1 MIVKCEKCQIAFNIN
16 DKLIKPGGSKLRCSK
31 CKHIFTVFP
40 PETSAKQNAGKH
52 TAPRKPSPSDEVK
65 RVSSSLSSGAEAT
78 LTMVDFAQDVFFKGD
93 AAERYEEMGSIGKGG
108 MGEVLLAR
116 DNQLLRKVAI
126 KVLRDQNVS
135 AAALSFFIREAQITA
150 QLDHPNIVPVYTVRP
165 PQKGE
170 KNVSFVMKLVK
181 GKTFFEII
189 SKTRAICNEN
199 PKAALSQELS
209 LRTRLEHFLKAC
221 DGITYAHRKQV
232 VHRDLKPANI
242 MVGDF
247 GEVYV
252 MDWGIAKMLKDDEEA
267 LTALGTAIYTGDIPK
282 SEGSMS
288 LSSAQPEGVVGT
300 LSYMSPEQAKGRL
313 DVSMASDIF
322 SLGVILYELVTLKPA
337 RVGDA
342 KEKLRWAENGYIN
355 QMSHLIPDEKID
367 PELKAVIH
375 KATEFNPKDRYPT
388 VNALS
393 DDIRRYLRGDEVSQ
407 LPDNLPRKVI
417 RWMGK
422 HRQMTMIIFMSVLL
436 LSSTITIASLYREQ
450 AAMKAA
456 QIREKKLSQLQAAVS
471 SHAHL
476 IDSRFLRLEDLAVGL
491 TNNAIYLIEN
501 APPNDELFYW
511 ISDFKNSKSA
521 PPDHL
526 EAELY
531 GRAVSIDYPVVK
543 TAPGVLKEEISDLMQ
558 RLAPLRHHFKKMI
571 LDSSGSTEPVSEVEA
586 RRLLTVH
593 GLPIRWA
600 YIGLEAG
607 VMYSYPGKGTYSDDY
622 DPRVRPWYKLGYK
635 PAHKNAV
642 SWGNPYLDLQG
653 QGRVLPCATSLYGK
667 DKYGKDKF
675 YGVLGMDVTFSDIIQ
690 DYLTTRKGAVGVT
703 ESFLLDN
710 QGRIVVRSSQTKVVE
725 DDKNNSTLKL
735 PPFPVSEV
743 TDAVKRG
750 ESGIMEAEI
759 EGKSRLIVFYQMSS
773 LHWYYV
779 EQIDTA
785 VYIGSTGGS

>member
-40 PETSAKQNAGKH
+40 PETSAKQNAAKPA
-52 TAPRKPSPSDEVK
+52 APRKPSHSDEVK

-93 AAERYEEMGSIGKGG
+93 GAERYEEMGSIGKGG

-189 SKTRAICNEN
+189 SKIRAICNEN

-282 SEGSMS
+282 SSGSMT

-355 QMSHLIPDEKID
+355 QMSHLVPDEKID
-367 PELKAVIH
+367 PELKAIIH

-471 SHAHL
+471 SQAHL
-476 IDSRFLRLEDLAVGL
+476 IDSRFLRLEDLAVGM

-511 ISDFKNSKSA
+511 ISDFKNPKSA
-521 PPDHL
+521 PPDHE
-526 EAELY
+526 EAPLY
-531 GRAVSIDYPVVK
+531 GRPVSIDYPVVK

-558 RLAPLRHHFKKMI
+558 RLAPLRHHFKKML
-571 LDSSGSTEPVSEVEA
+571 LDSRGSMESISEVEA

-622 DPRVRPWYKLGYK
+622 DPRVRPWYELGK
-635 PAHKNAV
+635 HKKSV
-642 SWGNPYLDLQG
+642 FWGNPYLDLQG

-667 DKYGKDKF
+667 DNKF
-675 YGVLGMDVTFSDIIQ
+675 YGVMGMDVTFSDIIQ
-690 DYLTTRKGAVGVT
+690 DYLTTRKGAVGVI

-710 QGRIVVRSSQTKVVE
+710 QGRIVVRSSQTKVLE

-735 PPFPVSEV
+735 PPFPIQIV
-743 TDAVKRG
+743 TEAVKRE
-750 ESGIMEAEI
+750 ESGLMETEI
-759 EGKSRLIVFYQMSS
+759 EGKSRLIVFYRMSS
-773 LHWYYV
+773 LKWYYV

>member
-31 CKHIFTVFP
+31 CKHIFTVSP
-40 PETSAKQNAGKH
+40 PETSAKQNAAKPA
-52 TAPRKPSPSDEVK
+52 APRKPSHSDEVK

-93 AAERYEEMGSIGKGG
+93 SAERYEEMGSIGKGG

-189 SKTRAICNEN
+189 SKIRAICNEN

-282 SEGSMS
+282 SSGSMT

-355 QMSHLIPDEKID
+355 QMSHLVPDEKID
-367 PELKAVIH
+367 PELKAIIH

-521 PPDHL
+521 PPDHE
-526 EAELY
+526 EAPLY
-531 GRAVSIDYPVVK
+531 GRPVSIDYPVVK
-543 TAPGVLKEEISDLMQ
+543 TAPKVLKEEISDLMQ
-558 RLAPLRHHFKKMI
+558 RLAPLRHHFKKML
-571 LDSSGSTEPVSEVEA
+571 LDSRGVTEPVSEVEA

-622 DPRVRPWYKLGYK
+622 DPRVRPWYELGK
-635 PAHKNAV
+635 HKKSV
-642 SWGNPYLDLQG
+642 FWGNPYLDLQG

-667 DKYGKDKF
+667 DNKF
-675 YGVLGMDVTFSDIIQ
+675 YGVMGMDVTFSDIIQ
-690 DYLTTRKGAVGVT
+690 DYLTTRKGAVGVI

-710 QGRIVVRSSQTKVVE
+710 QGRIVVRSSQTKVLE

-735 PPFPVSEV
+735 PPFPIQIV
-743 TDAVKRG
+743 TEAVKR
-750 ESGIMEAEI
+750 EVSGLMETEI

-773 LHWYYV
+773 LKWYYV

>member
-16 DKLIKPGGSKLRCSK
+16 DKLIKPEGSKLRCSK

-40 PETSAKQNAGKH
+40 PETPAKQQNGNQQAQV
-52 TAPRKPSPSDEVK
+52 PRKPVPPSNQVK
-65 RVSSSLSSGAEAT
+65 RTSSSLSSGAEAT

-93 AAERYEEMGSIGKGG
+93 ASERYEELGSIGKGG

-116 DNQLLRKVAI
+116 DTQLLRKVAI

-170 KNVSFVMKLVK
+170 KNVSFIMKLIK

-189 SKTRAICNEN
+189 TKIRGIYNEN
-199 PKAALSQELS
+199 PKAVLSQELS

-267 LTALGTAIYTGDIPK
+267 LTALGTAIFTGAIPK
-282 SEGSMS
+282 SESTGSMDLAS
-288 LSSAQPEGVVGT
+288 VQPEGVVGT
-300 LSYMSPEQAKGRL
+300 LTYMSPEQAKGRL
-313 DVSMASDIF
+313 DVNMSSDIF

-337 RVGDA
+337 RPGDA

-355 QMSHLIPDEKID
+355 QMSHLVPDEKID

-375 KATEFNPKDRYPT
+375 KATEFDPKDRYRT
-388 VNALS
+388 VAELS
-393 DDIRRYLRGDEVSQ
+393 EDIRRYLRGDEVSQ

-422 HRQMTMIIFMSVLL
+422 HRQMTLIIFMSVLL
-436 LSSTITIASLYREQ
+436 LSSTLTIASLYREQ
-450 AAMKAA
+450 AAMKAS
-456 QIREKKLSQLQAAVS
+456 QIREKKLSRLQAAVS
-471 SHAHL
+471 SQAHL

-511 ISDFKNSKSA
+511 ISDFQNPKSA
-521 PPDHL
+521 PPDHVY
-526 EAELY
+526 APLY
-531 GRAVSIDYPVVK
+531 QRPVSIDYPVVK
-543 TAPGVLKEEISDLMQ
+543 TAPGVRKEEVSELMQ
-558 RLAPLRHHFKKMI
+558 RLAPLRHHFKKML
-571 LDSSGSTEPVSEVEA
+571 LDSRNSMDPISEVEV

-600 YIGLEAG
+600 YIGLETGG
-607 VMYSYPGKGTYSDDY
+607 VMYSYPGKGTYPDEY
-622 DPRVRPWYKLGYK
+622 DPRVRPWYKLG
-635 PAHKNAV
+635 AHKNAV
-642 SWGNPYLDLQG
+642 YWGNPYVDLQG
-653 QGRVLPCATSLYGK
+653 QGLVLPCATSLYGK
-667 DKYGKDKF
+667 DNQF

-690 DYLTTRKGAVGVT
+690 GNLTRDHAVGVI
-703 ESFLLDN
+703 ESFLLDDN
-710 QGRIVVRSSQTKVVE
+710 GRIVVRSSQINIRGVE
-725 DDKNNSTLKL
+725 NKKDPELKL
-735 PPFPVSEV
+735 DPFPVQIVRETV
-743 TDAVKRG
+743 NRG
-750 ESGIMEAEI
+750 ESGLREAEI
-759 EGKSRLIVFYQMSS
+759 DGKSRLIVFYQMSS

-779 EQIDTA
+779 EEIDTA
-785 VYIGSTGGS
+785 VYIGSADTE

>member
-40 PETSAKQNAGKH
+40 PETSAKQNAAKPA
-52 TAPRKPSPSDEVK
+52 APRKPSHSDEVK

-93 AAERYEEMGSIGKGG
+93 GAERYEEMGSIGKGG

-189 SKTRAICNEN
+189 SKIRAICNEN

-282 SEGSMS
+282 SSGSMT

-355 QMSHLIPDEKID
+355 QMSHLVPDEKID
-367 PELKAVIH
+367 PELKAIIH

-471 SHAHL
+471 SQAHL
-476 IDSRFLRLEDLAVGL
+476 IDSRFLRLEDLAVGM

-501 APPNDELFYW
+501 APRNEELFYW
-511 ISDFKNSKSA
+511 ISDFQNPKSA
-521 PPDHL
+521 PPDHE
-526 EAELY
+526 EAPLY
-531 GRAVSIDYPVVK
+531 GRPVSIDYPVVK

-558 RLAPLRHHFKKMI
+558 RIAPLRHHFKKML
-571 LDSSGSTEPVSEVEA
+571 LDSRGSMESISEVEA

-607 VMYSYPGKGTYSDDY
+607 VMYSYPGKGTYPDDY

-635 PAHKNAV
+635 PANKNAV

-653 QGRVLPCATSLYGK
+653 QGLVLPCATSLYGK
-667 DKYGKDKF
+667 SDKF

-690 DYLTTRKGAVGVT
+690 DNLTREGSVGVI

-710 QGRIVVRSSQTKVVE
+710 QGRIVVQSSQT
-725 DDKNNSTLKL
+725 NIGRGGNSSNPVLDLK
-735 PPFPVSEV
+735 PFPVPAVME
-743 TDAVKRG
+743 AVKQG
-750 ESGIMEAEI
+750 QSGLMETEI

-773 LHWYYV
+773 LKWYYV

>member
-31 CKHIFTVFP
+31 CKHIFTVSP
-40 PETSAKQNAGKH
+40 PETSAKQNAAKPA
-52 TAPRKPSPSDEVK
+52 APRKPSHSDEVK

-93 AAERYEEMGSIGKGG
+93 GAERYEEMGSIGKGG

-189 SKTRAICNEN
+189 SKIRAICNEN

-209 LRTRLEHFLKAC
+209 LRTRLEHFHKAC

-282 SEGSMS
+282 SSGSMT

-355 QMSHLIPDEKID
+355 QMSHLVPDEKID
-367 PELKAVIH
+367 PELKAIIH

-471 SHAHL
+471 SQAHL
-476 IDSRFLRLEDLAVGL
+476 IDSRFLRLEDLAVGM

-501 APPNDELFYW
+501 APRNEELFYW
-511 ISDFKNSKSA
+511 ISDFQNPKSA
-521 PPDHL
+521 PPDHE
-526 EAELY
+526 EAPLY
-531 GRAVSIDYPVVK
+531 GRPVSIDYPVVK

-558 RLAPLRHHFKKMI
+558 RIAPLRHHFKKML
-571 LDSSGSTEPVSEVEA
+571 LDSRGSMESISEVEA

-607 VMYSYPGKGTYSDDY
+607 VMYSYPGKGTYPDDY

-635 PAHKNAV
+635 PANKNAV

-653 QGRVLPCATSLYGK
+653 QGLVLPCATSLYGK
-667 DKYGKDKF
+667 SDKF

-690 DYLTTRKGAVGVT
+690 DNLTREGSVGVI

-710 QGRIVVRSSQTKVVE
+710 QGRIVVQSSQT
-725 DDKNNSTLKL
+725 NIGRGGNSSNPVLDLK
-735 PPFPVSEV
+735 PFPVPAVME
-743 TDAVKRG
+743 AVKQG
-750 ESGIMEAEI
+750 QSGLMETEI

-773 LHWYYV
+773 LKWYYV

>member
-31 CKHIFTVFP
+31 CKHIFTVSP
-40 PETSAKQNAGKH
+40 PETSAKQNAAKPA
-52 TAPRKPSPSDEVK
+52 APRKPSHSDEVK

-93 AAERYEEMGSIGKGG
+93 GAERYEEMGSIGKGG

-189 SKTRAICNEN
+189 SKIRAICNEN

-282 SEGSMS
+282 SSGSMT

-355 QMSHLIPDEKID
+355 QMSHLVPDEKID
-367 PELKAVIH
+367 PELKAIIH

-471 SHAHL
+471 SQAHL

-501 APPNDELFYW
+501 APRNEELFYW
-511 ISDFKNSKSA
+511 ISDFQNPKSA
-521 PPDHL
+521 PPDHE
-526 EAELY
+526 EAPLY
-531 GRAVSIDYPVVK
+531 GRPVSIDYPVVK

-558 RLAPLRHHFKKMI
+558 RIAPLRHHFKKML
-571 LDSSGSTEPVSEVEA
+571 LDSRGSMESISEVEA

-607 VMYSYPGKGTYSDDY
+607 VMYSYPGKGTYPDDY

-635 PAHKNAV
+635 PANKNAV

-653 QGRVLPCATSLYGK
+653 QELVLPCATSLYGK
-667 DKYGKDKF
+667 SDKF

-690 DYLTTRKGAVGVT
+690 DNLTREGSVGVI

-710 QGRIVVRSSQTKVVE
+710 QGRIVVQSSQT
-725 DDKNNSTLKL
+725 NIGRGGNSSNPVLDLK
-735 PPFPVSEV
+735 PFPVPAVME
-743 TDAVKRG
+743 AVKQG
-750 ESGIMEAEI
+750 QSGLMETEI

-773 LHWYYV
+773 LKWYYV